1 MEVHK
6 LQGCGSRWRLRRFAA
21 LAISLESAAA
31 VRPKLSQ
38 GLVLPLHAPKPFSG
52 TKARF
57 LCVPFH
63 CCARKER
70 SSVREI
76 LQWTV
81 DSGQQMRN
89 GNQVMHV
96 LGLWLSS
103 VHSDL
108 ALFLA
113 DMALWVSAVRKPLSY
128 FRLPDEESCELI
140 CATSLTSHWALIKS
154 SDTGRLQ
161 MSFYLGAVTIFCI
174 HLLDVY
180 KLYQGK

>member
-1 MEVHK
+1 MDNSEADELVSEEDSDMEVHK

-70 SSVREI
+70 SSVRET
-76 LQWTV
+76 LQWTETAIV
-81 DSGQQMRN
+81 
-89 GNQVMHV
+89 
-96 LGLWLSS
+96 
-103 VHSDL
+103 SDK
-108 ALFLA
+108 
-113 DMALWVSAVRKPLSY
+113 KP
-128 FRLPDEESCELI
+128 
-140 CATSLTSHWALIKS
+140 
-154 SDTGRLQ
+154 Q
-161 MSFYLGAVTIFCI
+161 
-174 HLLDVY
+174 
-180 KLYQGK
+180 